1 MGLAG
6 WRVELPVCG
15 GRRCGARGM
24 RKVTTVAGSGA
35 GAGVSGAALLKDLKK
50 QVTALEDDLRERSE
64 SVEEFSTRL
73 QAEYARARE
82 GKRTAATYG
91 AWRDERVTQAA
102 AAWVLGCVFVRF
114 CEDNR
119 LIEWP
124 FLAGPGDRLRD
135 AEERHEAFFREKP
148 HLNNRDWLEEAFQ
161 HLADSNET
169 AAGLFDRAHNPLWG
183 LTPSYEAATELLS
196 FWRRRGA
203 DGEILYD
210 FTDPEWDTRFLGDL
224 YQDLSEHARKTY
236 ALLQT
241 PEFVEEFI
249 LDLTLEPAIEE
260 FGLAPEGGLRTID
273 PACGSGH
280 FLLGIFERLV
290 EKWRAAEPGTDEW
303 ALVRRAL
310 DSVHG
315 CDKNPFAASIA
326 RFRLLVAAMRAAGA
340 RRLAEAPT
348 FPINVAV
355 GDSLL
360 HGRGAAGIQTDLDTL
375 FAEEG
380 DGDGSAFQFATEDVG
395 EFAGRVDLLGRAS
408 YHVVVGNPP
417 YITVKDKQENENYR
431 AAFDACAGT
440 YALSVPF
447 AQRLFELALKGAGGL
462 VGGGGFIGQITANS
476 FMKREFGK
484 KLIEAFFRSK
494 AELSHVIDTSGAYI
508 PGHGTPTVIL
518 VGRNRMPNNERT
530 IRTVLGVRGEPS
542 QPDVA
547 EEGVVWR
554 AIVEQAQR
562 SGSESEWVTVEDS
575 PSADF
580 TSHPWAVSGGG
591 ASKVFGLLES
601 APGRLK
607 GRVVR
612 IGYYGASHAD
622 EAFIFPDSGPLSRQA
637 DGLLARISHR
647 GDQTRDWAFVG
658 QDLAVLPYTHEKDI
672 LKAGELGEVFGRR
685 FWPLRTDL
693 WARGTFGG
701 GTYLSDGREWWSWH
715 QLPKDE
721 GANPAAL
728 AFAEVATHNHFVF
741 DRDRKVFNG
750 TAPVIKLP
758 DSATEDEHLELLGV
772 LNSSTACFWLKQVC
786 HDKGSQSGTGGFMH
800 DEWERFH
807 QYNGTRVGEFP
818 LSECLPLAMG
828 RVLDFLAQEI
838 AKSEPSVISDADAP
852 TRPAID
858 AARADNARARQ
869 RMIALQEELD
879 WQVYGLYRLLSE
891 ADVART
897 TDLSPAPTTTPEVRL
912 GERAFE
918 IVLARRVAAGETETV
933 WFERHGSTPI
943 TEIPAHWPD
952 WYRDIVQARIDI
964 INSRKDIALIERP
977 ECKRRWVGD
986 SWEKKE
992 KAALRTWLLDRI
1004 EEPSL
1009 WYALRDGIKQPR
1021 TLTVSQLADALRDD
1035 ADFNSVAQLYAADH
1049 MGKPDLPLAD
1059 VLADVVDAEHVPYL
1073 AALRYKDSGLRNRE
1087 QWEQV
1092 WELQREEDRTGE
1104 RLDIPVP
1111 PKYKGADFIKQSYW
1125 SNRGKL
1131 DVSKERFISY
1141 LGASPD
1147 ADPTVLLGWADWDH
1161 KDQAQA
1167 LFNLVDDRTKQA
1179 GWDTDRIKPLLAG
1192 LLEVMP
1198 WVRQWHGE
1206 YDEEWE
1212 SVPADEYQAYFEE
1225 LCAKHQVSE
1234 ADLRAWRPEKTR
1246 AKKKT
1251 APKETVPAE
1260 QPALGE

>member
-1 MGLAG
+1 M
-6 WRVELPVCG
+6 
-15 GRRCGARGM
+15 
-24 RKVTTVAGSGA
+24 
-35 GAGVSGAALLKDLKK
+35 SGAALLKDLKK

-64 SVEEFSTRL
+64 SVEEFRARL
-73 QAEYARARE
+73 EAEYARARE

-124 FLAGPGDRLRD
+124 YLAGPGDRLRD

-210 FTDPEWDTRFLGDL
+210 FTDSEWDTRFLGDL

-280 FLLGIFERLV
+280 FLLGIFGRLV
-290 EKWRAAEPGTDEW
+290 EKWRAAEPGTDDW

-310 DSVHG
+310 ESVHG

-326 RFRLLVAAMRAAGA
+326 RFRLLVAAMKEAGA
-340 RRLAEAPT
+340 RRLAEAPA

-360 HGRGAAGIQTDLDTL
+360 HGRGAAGIQTDL

-380 DGDGSAFQFATEDVG
+380 DGDGSAFQYATEDVG

-417 YITVKDKQENENYR
+417 YITVKDKQENDNYR
-431 AAFDACAGT
+431 AAFDACAGA

-447 AQRLFELALKGAGGL
+447 AQRLFELSVKGAGGPA
-462 VGGGGFIGQITANS
+462 GGGGYVAQITANS

-484 KLIEAFFRSK
+484 NLIEEFFRNK
-494 AELSHVIDTSGAYI
+494 VELSHVIDTSGAYI

-518 VGRNRMPNNERT
+518 VGRNRVPNNDRVV
-530 IRTVLGVRGEPS
+530 RAVLGVRGEPS
-542 QPDVA
+542 QPEFA
-547 EEGVVWR
+547 KNGLVWS
-554 AIVEQAQR
+554 AITQQVDKP
-562 SGSESEWVTVEDS
+562 GSESEWISVQDS
-575 PSADF
+575 TRSTLSA
-580 TSHPWAVSGGG
+580 HPWALSGGG
-591 ASKVFGLLES
+591 ASDVLKVIDSAARRSLGDISEEIGAGAVTREDSAYMVGERALVHAGVDPDEWRPLVEGDVTRDYLLTSPVLSLWTYKEDS
-601 APGRLK
+601 L
-607 GRVVR
+607 
-612 IGYYGASHAD
+612 
-622 EAFIFPDSGPLSRQA
+622 EAFVSPAASRLLWPYRASLRARIAFGKDQIQRGLQWFEYSMFFRSRYRNPLSIA
-637 DGLLARISHR
+637 YAEIS
-647 GDQTRDWAFVG
+647 
-658 QDLAVLPYTHEKDI
+658 
-672 LKAGELGEVFGRR
+672 
-685 FWPLRTDL
+685 
-693 WARGTFGG
+693 
-701 GTYLSDGREWWSWH
+701 
-715 QLPKDE
+715 
-721 GANPAAL
+721 
-728 AFAEVATHNHFVF
+728 THNHFVM
-741 DRDRKVFNG
+741 DRGGKVFNR

-758 DSATEDEHLELLGV
+758 EDANEENYLELFAL
-772 LNSSTACFWLKQVC
+772 LNSSVAAFWFKQVC

-800 DEWERFH
+800 DEWERF
-807 QYNGTRVGEFP
+807 YVLNATKVAKFPVPGE
-818 LSECLPLAMG
+818 LPLGAG
-828 RVLDFLAQEI
+828 RALDEFSLELA
-838 AKSEPSVISDADAP
+838 SLEPSSVNREGTP
-852 TRPAID
+852 TRSLLG
-858 AARADNARARQ
+858 RARTESSHVRC
-869 RMIALQEELD
+869 RMVGIQEELD
-879 WQVYGLYRLLSE
+879 WQVYGLYGLLSDT
-891 ADVART
+891 DVGRAT
-897 TDLSPAPTTTPEVRL
+897 VSSDKLNTVPEVQL

-918 IVLARRVAAGETETV
+918 IVLARRVATEGAETV
-933 WFERHGSTPI
+933 WFERHGSTPV
-943 TEIPAHWPD
+943 TEIPNHWPD
-952 WYRDIVQARIDI
+952 WYREIVQARIDI

-977 ECKRRWVGD
+977 ECKRRWAGD

-1059 VLADVVDAEHVPYL
+1059 VLAEIVDAEHVPYL

-1092 WELQREEDRTGE
+1092 WELQREEDRTGK

-1111 PKYKGADFIKQSYW
+1111 PKYKGSDFLKQSYW

-1131 DVSKERFISY
+1131 DVPKERFISY

-1147 ADPTVLLGWADWDH
+1147 ADPTILLGWAGWDH

-1212 SVPADEYQAYFEE
+1212 GVPADDYQAYFEE

-1251 APKETVPAE
+1251 APKETVSAE
-1260 QPALGE
+1260 QPALSE

>member
-1 MGLAG
+1 M
-6 WRVELPVCG
+6 
-15 GRRCGARGM
+15 RR
-24 RKVTTVAGSGA
+24 VTTVAGSGS
-35 GAGVSGAALLKDLKK
+35 GVSGAALLKELKK

-64 SVEEFSTRL
+64 SVEEFRTRL
-73 QAEYARARE
+73 EAEYARARD

-124 FLAGPGDRLRD
+124 YLAGPGDRLRD

-148 HLNNRDWLEEAFQ
+148 HLNNRDWLEAAFQ
-161 HLADSNET
+161 HLAESNET

-280 FLLGIFERLV
+280 FLLGIFGRLV

-310 DSVHG
+310 ESVHG
-315 CDKNPFAASIA
+315 CDKNPFAVSIA
-326 RFRLLVAAMRAAGA
+326 RFRLLVAAMKEAGA
-340 RRLAEAPT
+340 RRLAEAPV

-380 DGDGSAFQFATEDVG
+380 DGDGSAFQYATEDVG

-431 AAFDACAGT
+431 AAFDACAGK

-447 AQRLFELALKGAGGL
+447 AQRLFELSVKGAGGSA
-462 VGGGGFIGQITANS
+462 GGGGYVGQITANS

-484 KLIEAFFRSK
+484 KLIEDFFRNK
-494 AELSHVIDTSGAYI
+494 VELSHVVDTSGAYI

-518 VGRNRMPNNERT
+518 VGRNRVPNNERT
-530 IRTVLGVRGEPS
+530 LRAVLGVRGEPL
-542 QPDVA
+542 QPEVA
-547 EEGVVWR
+547 EDGVVWQ
-554 AIVEQAQR
+554 AIVGLIR
-562 SGSESEWVTVEDS
+562 KPGSESEWVSVEDA
-575 PSADF
+575 PAVNF
-580 TSHPWAVSGGG
+580 AAHPWSVSGGG
-591 ASKVFGLLES
+591 AGDVFDAVVKGSTGVLGSRVSHMGFAAITAEDDAFFLVGRATAKRLSLEVVPMV
-601 APGRLK
+601 AGD
-607 GRVVR
+607 VVR
-612 IGYYGASHAD
+612 DFGDATDLLTAWPYSDDLQVRPLEEIPSFMRHVWPRRRVLQRRKRFGIPIEDISSLQWYEYG
-622 EAFIFPDSGPLSRQA
+622 ELYREKLREPLS
-637 DGLLARISHR
+637 I
-647 GDQTRDWAFVG
+647 TFAFV
-658 QDLAVLPYTHEKDI
+658 
-672 LKAGELGEVFGRR
+672 
-685 FWPLRTDL
+685 
-693 WARGTFGG
+693 
-701 GTYLSDGREWWSWH
+701 S
-715 QLPKDE
+715 
-721 GANPAAL
+721 
-728 AFAEVATHNHFVF
+728 THNHFAL
-741 DRDRKVFNG
+741 DRGGSVFNRS
-750 TAPVIKLP
+750 APVIKL
-758 DSATEDEHLELLGV
+758 SEKFGEDANLELLGV
-772 LNSSTACFWLKQVC
+772 LNSSTACFWLKQVSQ
-786 HDKGSQSGTGGFMH
+786 DKGNRGGERSTGRFAWESFYEFTGTKL
-800 DEWERFH
+800 
-807 QYNGTRVGEFP
+807 QEFP
-818 LSECLPLAMG
+818 LPDQLPLNLG
-828 RVLDFLAQEI
+828 RVLDGLSQELVKMEPFALCEGGTPSR
-838 AKSEPSVISDADAP
+838 AKL
-852 TRPAID
+852 D
-858 AARADNARARQ
+858 AARTEYTRIRQ

-879 WQVYGLYRLLSE
+879 WQVYGLYGLLSDAE
-891 ADVART
+891 ISRT
-897 TDLSPAPTTTPEVRL
+897 NSPTPELTAIPEVHL

-918 IVLARRVAAGETETV
+918 LVIAEKAAVDEAVEQ
-933 WFERHGSTPI
+933 WFVRHDSLPI
-943 TEIPAHWPD
+943 TTIPARWPS
-952 WYRDIVQARIDI
+952 WYREIVQARIDI
-964 INSRKDIALIERP
+964 INSRKGIALIERP
-977 ECKRRWVGD
+977 ECKRRWAAD

-1009 WYALRDGIKQPR
+1009 WFALRDGIKQPR

-1035 ADFNSVAQLYAADH
+1035 TDFNSVAQLYAADH

-1059 VLADVVDAEHVPYL
+1059 VLAEVVDAEHVPYL
-1073 AALRYKDSGLRNRE
+1073 AALRYKDAGLRNRE

-1092 WELQREEDRTGE
+1092 WELQREEDRTGQ

-1111 PKYKGADFIKQSYW
+1111 PKYKGSDFLKQSYW

-1131 DVSKERFISY
+1131 DVPKERFISY

-1147 ADPTVLLGWADWDH
+1147 ADPTILLGWAGWDH

-1212 SVPADEYQAYFEE
+1212 GVPADEYQAYFEE

-1251 APKETVPAE
+1251 ARKEVASAE